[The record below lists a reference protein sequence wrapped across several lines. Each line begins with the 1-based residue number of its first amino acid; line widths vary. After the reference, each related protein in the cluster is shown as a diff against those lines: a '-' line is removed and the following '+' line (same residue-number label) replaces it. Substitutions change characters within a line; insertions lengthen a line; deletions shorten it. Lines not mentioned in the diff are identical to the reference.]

1 MFHSLLGPG
10 TIHTY
15 ISRPLFG
22 RTISWWDVVWR
33 IFRWTK
39 TRRIFIFDFQLWAGV
54 YLTLTFKPVQRIM
67 LEKNVKTF
75 KLISFNIIKLV
86 VKRKAKLFPLKCH
99 MFLSDHQTINIDPSL
114 F

>member
-1 MFHSLLGPG
+1 MGGQSADGMW
-10 TIHTY
+10 
-15 ISRPLFG
+15 FG
-22 RTISWWDVVWR
+22 AFSGE
-33 IFRWTK
+33 TK

-75 KLISFNIIKLV
+75 KLISINIIKCAISRKTYFKGR
-86 VKRKAKLFPLKCH
+86 KRKAKLFPLKCH
-99 MFLSDHQTINIDPSL
+99 MFLTAHQTINIDPSL